1 MYALVDGRVY
11 TGNDIL
17 TNHAVIIADGIIQ
30 SVCHESEVPPQIAR
44 RQLHGANL
52 SAGFIDLQVN
62 GCGGVQ
68 FNDSL
73 EALSEQTLEIMQQA
87 NQKAGCT
94 SFLPTL
100 ITSSDQFI
108 RHAITVMRR
117 YLQSH
122 TNQALG
128 LHLEGPY
135 LSVEK
140 KGTHDAQYIRQPS
153 SEMIDYLCANADVIK
168 QITLAPEQVAA
179 TVIHQLSEAG
189 IMVAA
194 GHSTASYQQAR
205 DGFNAG
211 IRFATHLYNAMPVM
225 SGRQPGLLGA
235 VFDSPNIYAGIIAD
249 GFHVAWPSIAIAK
262 KLKGDKLILVTDA
275 TAAAGANIEQF
286 VFAGKPIYC
295 RQGRCVDENDVL
307 SGSALTMIKAVQNSV
322 EFLGIA
328 LDEAL
333 RMASLY
339 PAKALKQDDR
349 LGSIHAG
356 KVANLTVFDN
366 NYAIIK
372 TIVNGVEV

>member
-275 TAAAGANIEQF
+275 TAAAGADIEQF

>member
-108 RHAITVMRR
+108 KHAITVMRR

-262 KLKGDKLILVTDA
+262 KLKGEKLILVTDA
-275 TAAAGANIEQF
+275 TAAAGADIEQF

-339 PAKALKQDDR
+339 PAKALKQDDH

>member
-1 MYALVDGRVY
+1 
-11 TGNDIL
+11 
-17 TNHAVIIADGIIQ
+17 
-30 SVCHESEVPPQIAR
+30 
-44 RQLHGANL
+44 
-52 SAGFIDLQVN
+52 
-62 GCGGVQ
+62 VQ